1 MLESDGKCS
10 FCGLAH
16 TLPEVV
22 TDTPP
27 VKEEWI
33 PPVVEYPVFEHIPFY
48 KNKIIILIALILVAV
63 IVIFIITAPARSKTF
78 SEAGLTIILNTD
90 FIDKTH
96 GFTYTAF
103 YESKTVMIFTLK
115 YDFSTFREYS
125 VSTDLSLKEFAEILA
140 APFNENR
147 RTEVRERDGLVY
159 FEFTNV
165 YAGRNLSNKAF
176 VFRGYDAFWLVQ
188 FSCETRDY
196 NRYRDRFLAW
206 AKTIRV

>member
-1 MLESDGKCS
+1 
-10 FCGLAH
+10 
-16 TLPEVV
+16 
-22 TDTPP
+22 
-27 VKEEWI
+27 
-33 PPVVEYPVFEHIPFY
+33 
-48 KNKIIILIALILVAV
+48 
-63 IVIFIITAPARSKTF
+63 
-78 SEAGLTIILNTD
+78 
-90 FIDKTH
+90 
-96 GFTYTAF
+96 
-103 YESKTVMIFTLK
+103 MIFTLK